1 MKKQDALSLLAADH
15 KEVKADLEEL
25 AETTTRATKKR
36 ATLLEKIGHE
46 LRAHAK
52 IEEEI
57 FYPAIKKAAENNEQ
71 KRLLAEAFEEHRA
84 VEKLVL
90 PDLEKSDPGSV
101 EFGGRAKVLM
111 ELVTHHAEE
120 EEEELFKTAKKLLSR
135 EELVELGARMQERK
149 EALLHAAH

>member
-1 MKKQDALSLLAADH
+1 MKKQDALSLLTADH